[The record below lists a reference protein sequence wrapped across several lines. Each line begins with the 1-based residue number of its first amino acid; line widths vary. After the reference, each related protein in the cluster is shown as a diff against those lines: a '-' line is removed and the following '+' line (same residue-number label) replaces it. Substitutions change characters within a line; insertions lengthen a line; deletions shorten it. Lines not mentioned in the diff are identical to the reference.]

1 MLASGEFFQQLLD
14 ELKQGIHLLE
24 LATRILVELAV
35 AGKNVQ
41 LFEQLNGLARAQV
54 EVNRFWCGSGFLKGH

>member
-1 MLASGEFFQQLLD
+1 
-14 ELKQGIHLLE
+14 
-24 LATRILVELAV
+24 
-35 AGKNVQ
+35 VQ